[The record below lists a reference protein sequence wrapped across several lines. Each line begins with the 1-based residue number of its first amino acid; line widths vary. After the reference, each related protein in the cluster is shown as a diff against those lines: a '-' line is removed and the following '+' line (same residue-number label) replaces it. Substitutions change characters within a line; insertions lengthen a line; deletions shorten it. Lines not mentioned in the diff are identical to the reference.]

1 MTSRLNPYLGFR
13 DDARQALEFYRS
25 VFGGDLRIGTF
36 AEMGAVQDPADADK
50 IMHGQLETTRGYTLM
65 ASDTPASMGRSETN
79 NISMS
84 LSGDGD
90 DAEDLR
96 GYFAALADGGTV
108 LEPLTQAP
116 WGDEFGM
123 VTDRFGVTWLVN
135 ITAAQADS
143 GPQTDPGSQPGS

>member
-13 DDARQALEFYRS
+13 DDARQALKFYRS

-50 IMHGQLETTRGYTLM
+50 IMHGQLETTRGYVLM
-65 ASDTPASMGRSETN
+65 ASDTPSSMSRSDTN

-84 LSGDGD
+84 LSGDGA
-90 DAEDLR
+90 DAADLR
-96 GYFAALADGGTV
+96 GYFAALSDAGTV

-123 VTDRFGVTWLVN
+123 VTDRFGITWLVN
-135 ITAAQADS
+135 ITVAPS
-143 GPQTDPGSQPGS
+143 TPHQPTPEQPEA

>member
-13 DDARQALEFYRS
+13 DDARQALEFYHS

-50 IMHGQLETTRGYTLM
+50 VMHGQLETTRGYALM
-65 ASDTPASMGRSETN
+65 ASDTPASMSRSETN

-90 DAEDLR
+90 DADDLR
-96 GYFAALADGGTV
+96 GYFAALSESGTV

-135 ITAAQADS
+135 ITA
-143 GPQTDPGSQPGS
+143 TQPSPDA

>member
-36 AEMGAVQDPADADK
+36 AEMGAVQDPSDADK
-50 IMHGQLETTRGYTLM
+50 VLHGQLETTRGYVLM
-65 ASDTPASMGRSETN
+65 ASDTPTSMSRSETN
-79 NISMS
+79 NVSMS

-90 DAEDLR
+90 DAEELR
-96 GYFAALADGGTV
+96 GYFAALSDDGTV

-123 VTDRFGVTWLVN
+123 VTDRFGITWLVN
-135 ITAAQADS
+135 VTA
-143 GPQTDPGSQPGS
+143 PQPTPDQPAPGQHDV